1 MRIQN
6 AVPEG
11 ISAFMGQTTAA
22 LIIGFMQKMSTGR
35 LFYVAGTS
43 LLPATIATT
52 VCHHRGIALDVLP
65 TVVAKPGQRSRRMV
79 ENSPHCFNHS
89 ARGLL
94 LKVLPPCSAYNAA
107 SYTCTHAGA
116 VIDGE
121 MEDDHDTEEVF
132 LIWQRDILP
141 KLCA

>member
-65 TVVAKPGQRSRRMV
+65 TSCGKAWAKIKKDGGELPT
-79 ENSPHCFNHS
+79 
-89 ARGLL
+89 LL
-94 LKVLPPCSAYNAA
+94 QPQCKRLAA
-107 SYTCTHAGA
+107 EGTASLFC
-116 VIDGE
+116 
-121 MEDDHDTEEVF
+121 
-132 LIWQRDILP
+132 LQ
-141 KLCA
+141 CC